1 MQASGLCKKEKY
13 GGSLKLIISRDN
25 VQSNLK
31 CFDDIII
38 LLLFSGLY
46 LVQGSKSGP
55 ASFTFFD
62 DICFSTGDDRI
73 NNFYAIHAAEWGV
86 VFVASANSIEVKI

>member
-1 MQASGLCKKEKY
+1 
-13 GGSLKLIISRDN
+13 
-25 VQSNLK
+25 
-31 CFDDIII
+31 
-38 LLLFSGLY
+38 